1 MPPMATGTSTSGRKT
16 AAERR
21 EQILDA
27 ALTEFADHGFDGAS
41 ADAIARRVG
50 ISQPYLFRL
59 FRTKKEL
66 FIATIQRCMD
76 DELERFR
83 AASDGL
89 TGTEALSAMGS
100 AYVEMITTDPR
111 RLRGQMQAYAACDD
125 PEVAAVAREGFG
137 RLVAHVEGLGVSPVE
152 VARFFSKGM
161 LINVMASMG
170 LPTDAHPW
178 SSRILAACHEPS

>member
-1 MPPMATGTSTSGRKT
+1 MRKT

-21 EQILDA
+21 EDTLEA
-27 ALTEFADHGFDGAS
+27 GLTEFADHGFEGAS
-41 ADAIARRVG
+41 TDAIARRAG

-66 FIATIQRCMD
+66 FIATIRRCMD

-83 AASDGL
+83 QASRGL
-89 TGTEALSAMGS
+89 TGADALAAMGQ

-125 PEVAAVAREGFG
+125 PQIAAVARAGFG
-137 RLVAHVEGLGVSPVE
+137 RLVEHVEGLGLTSAE
-152 VARFFSKGM
+152 VAGFFAKGM
-161 LINVMASMG
+161 LINVLSSMG
-170 LPTDAHPW
+170 LPDAEHPW
-178 SSRILAACHEPS
+178 SGRMITGCRPS